1 MSEHKSEKA
10 SEYKLKEARKKG
22 QVNKSIELNGMVI
35 VLFSIFYLYLFSH
48 NMGHDITQL
57 TQDFLSGIG
66 STKHHMII
74 EAREFIWSV
83 FGVLL
88 PFLLTLVV
96 ISTVVNLL
104 QVGFVVSFEPLAPK
118 FEKMN
123 PVKGFKKLFSK
134 KNLFEFF
141 KQIIKLA
148 LIVMILSTISYAIL
162 DALFSAAL
170 TNTRW
175 TLGFALSTEALK
187 VAFYI
192 ILTSIPLVFLDVA
205 FTRWDFRK
213 QMMMSQREVKEEH
226 KKKEGNPEVKS
237 KRKQQQKELAKKLL
251 ALTNVKNADVIINN
265 PTHIAVALKF
275 DPNTMIAPEVIVSG
289 KGFIGQYIRKLG
301 AKHQVKQIVDIPL
314 ARGLFNDVEIGQPVP
329 KVYFSALS
337 KIYRKI
343 LGMDVKNNG

>member
-22 QVNKSIELNGMVI
+22 QVNKSIELNAVLL
-35 VLFSIFYLYLFSH
+35 VLFSILYLYLFR
-48 NMGHDITQL
+48 NNIGHDITHL
-57 TQDFLSGIG
+57 TQNYLSGIG
-66 STKHHMII
+66 SSKNHMMIDAKDI
-74 EAREFIWSV
+74 FYTMSM
-83 FGVLL
+83 VLL
-88 PFLLTLVV
+88 PFLLVLVF
-96 ISTVVNLL
+96 ISTIINLL
-104 QVGFVVSFEPLAPK
+104 QVGFVVSFEPLKPK
-118 FEKMN
+118 LEKMN
-123 PVKGFKKLFSK
+123 PVKGFKKIFSK

-141 KQIIKLA
+141 KQMIKLA
-148 LIVMILSTISYAIL
+148 LIVTILLNVSYSIL

-175 TLGFALSTEALK
+175 TLGVALSTEALK

-192 ILTSIPLVFLDVA
+192 ILTSIPLVLLDVV

-275 DPNTMIAPEVIVSG
+275 DPKTMIAPEVIVSG
-289 KGFIGQYIRKLG
+289 KGFIGKYVRRLG
-301 AKHQVKQIVDIPL
+301 AKHQIKQIVDIPL
-314 ARGLFNDVEIGQPVP
+314 ARGLFNDVESGQPVP

-343 LGMDVKNNG
+343 LGMDEQKHG